1 MSLNIKNEETCRLVQ
16 ELAQLT
22 GESLTVAVTKAV
34 KEKLAKERKSADR
47 RPDTGRLERM
57 TAIALDAASRF
68 KEPWKSIDHG
78 DLLYDDKGLPR
89 SDR

>member
-16 ELAQLT
+16 ELAQLK
-22 GESLTVAVTKAV
+22 GVSLTAAVTSAV
-34 KEKLAKERKSADR
+34 KENLAKERTSAQRERDV
-47 RPDTGRLERM
+47 GRLERM

-78 DLLYDDKGLPR
+78 EYLYDDELGLPK
-89 SDR
+89 